1 MAVEHDRSRT
11 AGLRTVEARLHMH
24 RRAEALRAV
33 ARSAGRGPAPAA
45 RVEAPPAAP
54 ACGHSRIGRTL
65 WGQSRWMR
73 WVGISVGAG
82 TAIFVLAAGGLW
94 GPLGRRPGRVGMAPP

>member
-45 RVEAPPAAP
+45 RLDAA
-54 ACGHSRIGRTL
+54 AAAVARWRSRVGRTL

-73 WVGISVGAG
+73 WFGISVAAA

-94 GPLGRRPGRVGMAPP
+94 LAVARRARVVA